1 LGTHSLRRLRARRN
15 LQEIEVSRAR
25 WHLRFYVWGSFL
37 MLSLATI
44 QTLEVAMAFFER
56 RPPRLLLP
64 MLDAVSDWIRG
75 HA

>member
-1 LGTHSLRRLRARRN
+1 M
-15 LQEIEVSRAR
+15 SRAR